1 MNISTGNVS
10 YTISLEELDLSHL
23 QKYMERSNERP
34 VRLWSNTHLN
44 GDSEYCQVKIV
55 SKEVMGHPER
65 SYEVKIVSR
74 EAMGNPHRPSST
86 QTYLCPLCN
95 IQVPIRCHIAH
106 KRSTQHNTYR
116 NICNTVLQ
124 RVKNEINTENITSTE
139 KLLDTEYYCD
149 ICCKIIQIADKLHHE
164 TSKEHLNSMENFVI
178 LNKFNNLFSFGD
190 NDDDDENNYVT
201 DSDDD
206 YNADSE
212 RVEIVHGINDDG
224 IAKTIGIGHDTN
236 DDAITKAM
244 GIGHGSNVDAITET
258 IGVFHG
264 SNDDAITKTIGS
276 HGTSDDTSTKTIGSH
291 GTSDDTSTKTIG
303 SHGTNDDTST
313 KTVGIVHGGNDDG
326 ITKYNNDNDC
336 NGDAITYIV
345 CHNDDDETTGNKINN
360 DCNGE
365 ITDKDK
371 SRESN
376 VFEQIIN
383 NNKYYDRE
391 SPKCIEN
398 NTPKVA
404 EVKIDIDCQNGDL
417 EIKTNGVS
425 ADNKIDIDC
434 QNFDVGNKTNGVS
447 ADLKID
453 IDNQNVDLGSEI
465 NCVSADNKIDIDSQ
479 NVDLGYKTNGVSAN
493 LKIDIDSQNVDLRN
507 ESNSVSGDQSPNEFL
522 KGIKKT
528 ADKIDDQNTKITNQ
542 PISLKQ
548 KFIDFKKYLEQTT
561 NTTSKTE
568 NQENDHQKTPSA
580 TNNKELHTELNNKTE
595 NQSQNQQQKFIA
607 ATTTNQLTDIQQ
619 LDINISPET
628 LNFDNY
634 LKKITNK
641 YNLNPKIDTDGDY
654 VVLENIKNVRFK
666 VLQQNFHSYKVI
678 CSKIYCQLCKFWIQ
692 DFATDLNS
700 HEMSER
706 HVQLV
711 LLPVNDNFFREL
723 TSLNP
728 GHERQPGHCIV
739 CNEAVLLDSQYHITS
754 ARHKYTTNKAIIE
767 EPKNLSPT
775 NVLCLSCNV
784 HIPFPNYVQHLNSR
798 RHVKTT
804 RVQNHIFKKDTDLYT
819 CNLCEVVLD
828 ANSIKQHMN
837 EKGHVDKMEQ
847 MSSERE
853 FCKTYGLKFDTS
865 LEGKYRKFYTDTT
878 FKNDVNLKD
887 IDLEYDSDD
896 SFKAQDYKTH
906 LKVLSKNKT
915 VCTLCKIDLKKK
927 EKAITKHMTSKRHI
941 ELDKMLLYNLF
952 VKYCN
957 DSKRIKCEIC
967 PIELPNKN
975 KIIIDHMESE
985 LHKMY
990 EKTLFDFHRITKY
1003 DRRYSC
1009 SYCNENM
1016 IDVLGHIYGK
1026 DHILKL
1032 QNKNKINRDDMLR
1045 YLYNDREVNP
1055 RVLIYERLYDNF
1067 LTHNSV
1073 SKCDDNSYHCEL
1085 CNKYFNRTN
1094 EIIHILGRQHF
1105 TNLYKIPPK
1114 KDKSCYVEDVSKMY
1128 RAINKKA
1135 YLEMNN

>member
-10 YTISLEELDLSHL
+10 YTIPLEELDLSHL
-23 QKYMERSNERP
+23 QKYMERSNDGP
-34 VRLWSNTHLN
+34 VKLWSNTQLN

-55 SKEVMGHPER
+55 SKEVMGKPER
-65 SYEVKIVSR
+65 SYEVKIVSK
-74 EAMGNPHRPSST
+74 EAIGNPHKSSST
-86 QTYLCPLCN
+86 QTYLCSLCN

-149 ICCKIIQIADKLHHE
+149 VCCKIIQIADKLHHE

-178 LNKFNNLFSFGD
+178 LNKFNNLFSFSD
-190 NDDDDENNYVT
+190 NDDEDDNYVT

-212 RVEIVHGINDDG
+212 RVEIVHGTNDDG
-224 IAKTIGIGHDTN
+224 ITKTIGIVQGGNDDAITKAIEVGHDTN
-236 DDAITKAM
+236 DDAITK
-244 GIGHGSNVDAITET
+244 
-258 IGVFHG
+258 
-264 SNDDAITKTIGS
+264 
-276 HGTSDDTSTKTIGSH
+276 
-291 GTSDDTSTKTIG
+291 
-303 SHGTNDDTST
+303 
-313 KTVGIVHGGNDDG
+313 TVGIVHSNNDDS
-326 ITKYNNDNDC
+326 ITKFNNDNDC

-365 ITDKDK
+365 ITDKDN
-371 SRESN
+371 SRDSN
-376 VFEQIIN
+376 VFEQVIN
-383 NNKYYDRE
+383 SNKFYERE

-404 EVKIDIDCQNGDL
+404 EVKIDIDCQNFDVGNKTNGVSADNKLDIDCQNGDLEIKTNGVSADNKLDIDCQNGDL

-434 QNFDVGNKTNGVS
+434 
-447 ADLKID
+447 
-453 IDNQNVDLGSEI
+453 
-465 NCVSADNKIDIDSQ
+465 
-479 NVDLGYKTNGVSAN
+479 
-493 LKIDIDSQNVDLRN
+493 QNVDLRN

-528 ADKIDDQNTKITNQ
+528 ADKIDDHNTKTSNQ

-561 NTTSKTE
+561 TNTTFKTE
-568 NQENDHQKTPSA
+568 NQENDLQKTPSA
-580 TNNKELHTELNNKTE
+580 INNTELHTELNNKTE

-619 LDINISPET
+619 LDVRISPET
-628 LNFDNY
+628 MNFDSY

-654 VVLENIKNVRFK
+654 VVLENIKNVKFK

-706 HVQLV
+706 HVKLV
-711 LLPVNDNFFREL
+711 LLPANENFFREL

-728 GHERQPGHCIV
+728 SHERQPGHCIV

-767 EPKNLSPT
+767 TPKNLSPT

-784 HIPFPNYVQHLNSR
+784 HVPFPNYVQHLNSR

-878 FKNDVNLKD
+878 IKKNDVNLKD

-896 SFKAQDYKTH
+896 SLKVQDYKTH
-906 LKVLSKNKT
+906 LKVLGKNKT

-1009 SYCNENM
+1009 SYCNEHM
-1016 IDVLGHIYGK
+1016 VDVLAHIYGK

-1114 KDKSCYVEDVSKMY
+1114 KDKSNYETDVSKMY